1 MKFSYKH
8 YPNPNGIAIERRVIF
23 ITLRNPRAP
32 SSPGIRYEALVDS
45 GSDRC
50 IFSAEIG
57 ELLGIDITATDK
69 VLYVGGVVAG
79 QRRPIYVHPVEIK
92 IGDGSA
98 PTFVADVGF
107 MPDFSKSGHGRGP
120 PDIAGRNEW
129 RRLGALMQFL
139 FETDPLQKAVHL
151 VNSLGPGG
159 G

>member
-1 MKFSYKH
+1 MKFSYKR
-8 YPNPNGIAIERRVIF
+8 YPNPNGIAIERPVIL

-79 QRRPIYVHPVEIK
+79 QRRPIYVHPVEIQV
-92 IGDGSA
+92 GDGSEPSFA
-98 PTFVADVGF
+98 ANVGF
-107 MPDFSKSGHGRGP
+107 MPDFSKSGHGLL
-120 PDIAGRNEW
+120 GRDGFFDQFSFVKFRDFDSEIEIGKW
-129 RRLGALMQFL
+129 QRR
-139 FETDPLQKAVHL
+139 
-151 VNSLGPGG
+151 
-159 G
+159 